1 MRPLAAP
8 HHPAWER
15 CSARVRDLHA
25 RNVAV
30 VLGIDMRQPVHA
42 MLCWTRKG
50 EDAGGTGTAIR
61 LARHH
66 RIPVLNL
73 AALDAREALRRL
85 DGIAAPIV
93 PAPDRRQDRGLDER
107 SGGAVRPQPDKGDRD
122 WWRGSGDRLP
132 PAQEVRPEGRRRSM
146 RP

>member
-1 MRPLAAP
+1 M
-8 HHPAWER
+8 
-15 CSARVRDLHA
+15 
-25 RNVAV
+25 
-30 VLGIDMRQPVHA
+30 
-42 MLCWTRKG
+42 
-50 EDAGGTGTAIR
+50 AIR

-85 DGIAAPIV
+85 DGIAASIV
-93 PAPDRRQDRGLDER
+93 PAPDRRQDRSLDER